1 MAEERRRKVH
11 EIQAVVADVREET
24 HDAASLLLDIGD
36 EEERVGLLEARLQ
49 ELEGR
54 GETS

>member
-1 MAEERRRKVH
+1 MAEERRRKVR

-36 EEERVGLLEARLQ
+36 EERDYKAG
-49 ELEGR
+49 
-54 GETS
+54 